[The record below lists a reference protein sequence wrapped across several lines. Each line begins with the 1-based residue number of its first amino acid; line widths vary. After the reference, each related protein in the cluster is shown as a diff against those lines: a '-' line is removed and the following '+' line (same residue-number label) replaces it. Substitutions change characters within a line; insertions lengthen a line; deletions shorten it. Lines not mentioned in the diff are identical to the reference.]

1 MTLPAPRPVGV
12 VVIGGGAMGTSTAW
26 HLAAAGVTDVVL
38 LEAGE
43 LAGGSSGKP
52 LGGVRAHFSDRTNV
66 ELGLRSLEKF
76 HRFAADVGTGIGLH
90 RVGYLFA
97 IRDEADVAPFEAGV
111 AVQNKLGVPSRMI
124 DAAEAARLCRYLS
137 PDGVVAAA
145 WSPSDGWARPGDV
158 VRGYAED
165 ARRRGVT
172 VRTGVGVAGIDA
184 EAGRAVVTA
193 TDGSRYAAPAVVC
206 AAGAW
211 STEVG
216 AMAGVDLPIVA
227 LRRQI
232 AFTAPVVPPA
242 TEVPFTIDYTTTAY
256 FHGTEDGGLL
266 LGWAD
271 PGQAPGFDR
280 SVSDDWHGPLRS
292 ALRAFAPA
300 LADAELT
307 GGWAGLYEM
316 TPDCNAMIGEADAG
330 FRFLYAAGFSGHGFL
345 QSPAVGECVAA
356 LYLGRRP
363 PVDVAPFDAA
373 RFGTGARRT
382 EVAII

>member
-1 MTLPAPRPVGV
+1 VTLSAPVPVDV

-52 LGGVRAHFSDRTNV
+52 LGGVRAQFSDRTNV
-66 ELGLRSLEKF
+66 ELGVASLEKF
-76 HRFAADVGTGIGLH
+76 ERFAADVGTGIGLH

-97 IRDEADVAPFEAGV
+97 IRDAADVAAFEASV
-111 AVQNKLGVPSRMI
+111 AVQNELGVPSRMI
-124 DAAEAARLCRYLS
+124 DPAEAARLCRYLS
-137 PDGVVAAA
+137 ADEVVAAA

-158 VRGYAED
+158 VRGYAAD
-165 ARRRGVT
+165 AARRGVT
-172 VRTGVGVAGIDA
+172 VRTGVGVTAIDA
-184 EAGRAVVTA
+184 HGGRAVVTA
-193 TDGSRYAAPAVVC
+193 GDGSRYVAPAVVC

-211 STEVG
+211 STQVG
-216 AMAGVDLPIVA
+216 ALAGVDLPIVA

-232 AFTAPVVPPA
+232 AFTAPVAPPA

-256 FHGTEDGGLL
+256 FHGTEDGGVL

-280 SVSDDWHGPLRS
+280 TVSDDWHEPLRS
-292 ALRAFAPA
+292 ALRAFAPS
-300 LADAELT
+300 LAGAELT

-345 QSPAVGECVAA
+345 QSPAVGECVAD

-363 PVDVAPFDAA
+363 PIDVSPFDAA
-373 RFGTGARRT
+373 RFRSGAERT

>member
-1 MTLPAPRPVGV
+1 VPVDV
-12 VVIGGGAMGTSTAW
+12 VVVGGGAMGASTAW

-52 LGGVRAHFSDRTNV
+52 LGGVRAQFSDRTNV

-76 HRFAADVGTGIGLH
+76 HRFATDVGADIGLH

-97 IRDEADVAPFEAGV
+97 IRDAADVAPFEASV
-111 AVQNKLGVPSRMI
+111 AVQNELGVPSRMI

-137 PDGVVAAA
+137 PEGVVAAA

-158 VRGYAED
+158 VRGYAAD
-165 ARRRGVT
+165 ASRRGVI

-184 EAGRAVVTA
+184 ADGRAVVTA
-193 TDGSRYAAPAVVC
+193 TDGSRYVAPAVVC

-211 STEVG
+211 STEIG

-242 TEVPFTIDYTTTAY
+242 TDVPFTIDYTTTAY
-256 FHGTEDGGLL
+256 FHGAEDGGLL
-266 LGWAD
+266 IGWAD

-280 SVSDDWHGPLRS
+280 TVSDDWHTPLRQ

-300 LADAELT
+300 LAEAELT

-345 QSPAVGECVAA
+345 QSPAVGECVAD

-363 PVDVAPFDAA
+363 PIDVSAFDAA
-373 RFGTGARRT
+373 RFRSGAERT